1 MIQERSYIQEI
12 ENLKRQLKLQMDE
25 RNRVL
30 EERNANHA
38 LVQTQNYELQQELN
52 KLRVEYESLQSQCC
66 CQIQLSS
73 ALDSE
78 LRVVKGNAQRIQEEM
93 SRLEELIK
101 SYYDRVQGS
110 FVNGEALVNK
120 VKELKVESGFLVE
133 LSRYCFRRGT
143 RSKNRMFRI

>member
-1 MIQERSYIQEI
+1 MVQERSYIQEI
-12 ENLKRQLKLQMDE
+12 ENLKRQLKRQMDE

-30 EERNANHA
+30 EQRNANHA

-52 KLRVEYESLQSQCC
+52 KLRAEYESVQSQCL

-78 LRVVKGNAQRIQEEM
+78 LKVVKGNAQGVQEEM
-93 SRLEELIK
+93 KRLEELMK
-101 SYYDRVQGS
+101 NYYDRVQGS

-120 VKELKVESGFLVE
+120 VKELKVKSGFLVE
-133 LSRYCFRRGT
+133 INRYCF
-143 RSKNRMFRI
+143 